1 MKTLTKAALSALS
14 VFLLAGC
21 GEKQPALTV
30 SGLNP
35 NDFVSEYNGAPTAL
49 YTLTNASGMEVC
61 ITNFG
66 GRIVSVMVPD
76 RDGVL
81 RDVVLGFDNVSS
93 YFPENGDSNYGAA
106 LGRYAN
112 RIKDGKFSI
121 DGVEYELPHNDR
133 ANCLHGG
140 PTGWHNKVYE
150 VVESDAKHLKLKM
163 VSPDKDMQFPG
174 NVTAFVTY
182 TLLDNNAIDITYDAT
197 TDAPTVINMSNHS
210 YFNLGAD
217 PQNHSVCDD
226 ILYLN
231 ASGYTPIDK
240 ASIPFGTIDPVEG
253 TPFDFRTPKLIGA
266 DIAADNEQLRN
277 GSGIDHNFV
286 LDTQGDESAVA
297 CCLTNPANG
306 ITLKVYTNEPGIQV
320 YTGNFL
326 NGKTTGKGGLAFSYR
341 GAICLETQHYPDSPN
356 KPEWPTTVLRPGE
369 KYHSHC
375 IFEFSVTK

>member
-1 MKTLTKAALSALS
+1 MNSVYKIFAAAALVLM
-14 VFLLAGC
+14 VGC
-21 GEKQPALTV
+21 GQSAPKMTK
-30 SGLNP
+30 SGLDP
-35 NDFVSEYNGAPTAL
+35 ASFETEYNGQAVSL
-49 YTLTNASGMEVC
+49 YTLTNANGMEVC

-66 GRIVSVMVPD
+66 GRVVSIMVPD
-76 RDGVL
+76 RSGEFK
-81 RDVVLGFDNVSS
+81 DVVLGFDNVQS

-133 ANCLHGG
+133 LNCLHGG
-140 PTGWHNKVYE
+140 PLGWHNKVYE
-150 VVESDAKHLKLKM
+150 VVEADGKHLKLKM
-163 VSPDKDMQFPG
+163 ESPDGDMQFPG

-182 TLLDNNAIDITYDAT
+182 TLTDDNAIDISYDAT

-217 PQNHSVCDD
+217 PENHSVCDE
-226 ILYLN
+226 ILYIN
-231 ASGYTPIDK
+231 ASGYTPIDR

-253 TPFDFRTPKLIGA
+253 TPFDFREPKLIGA
-266 DIAADNEQLRN
+266 DIAAENEQLRN
-277 GSGIDHNFV
+277 GSGIDHNYV
-286 LDTQGDESAVA
+286 LDTKGDESVVA
-297 CCLTNPANG
+297 CCLTNPENG
-306 ITLKVYTNEPGIQV
+306 ITLKVYTDEPGLQV

-326 NGKTTGKGGLAFSYR
+326 NGRTVGKGGLAFNRR

-356 KPEWPTTVLRPGE
+356 EPEWPTTILRPGE

-375 IFEFSVTK
+375 IFAFSVTE